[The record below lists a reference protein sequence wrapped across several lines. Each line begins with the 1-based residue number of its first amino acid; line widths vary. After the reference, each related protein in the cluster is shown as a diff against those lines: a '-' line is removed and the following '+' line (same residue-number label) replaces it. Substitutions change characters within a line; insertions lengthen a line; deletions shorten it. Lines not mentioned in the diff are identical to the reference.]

1 VVDARGEGLRRSR
14 FRSACFRGRRG
25 EGGAASPDTPLA
37 YPESGGD
44 DTPAEEEED
53 TKKPAASRRLS

>member
-1 VVDARGEGLRRSR
+1 MPEEKASAAPASALPASGVVAERD
-14 FRSACFRGRRG
+14 
-25 EGGAASPDTPLA
+25 GAASPDTPLA